1 MREVE
6 LWQRMEEV
14 LGAGYARVWAENTV
28 LAELGSRT
36 VVQAIDAGIPSKRI
50 WLAVWAQLEPPPKLR

>member
-14 LGAGYARVWAENTV
+14 LGADYARVWAENTV

-50 WLAVWAQLEPPPKLR
+50 WLAVWAQLELPPKLR